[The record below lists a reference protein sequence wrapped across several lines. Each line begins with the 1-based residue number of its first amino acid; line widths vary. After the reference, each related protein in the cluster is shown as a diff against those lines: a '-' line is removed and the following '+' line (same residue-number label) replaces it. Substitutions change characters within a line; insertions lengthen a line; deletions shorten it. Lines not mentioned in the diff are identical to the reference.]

1 MGCLMR
7 IYLDVCAFNRPFD
20 DQKHIRVR
28 LEAEAKLYVQGKVK
42 AGEVELVWSYI
53 LDLENDQNPFKE
65 KRLAIEEWRKY
76 SITYIDESDEI
87 IDKAN
92 ELVRIGVKPKDA
104 LHVASAIAGE
114 AGYFMATDDKLLKK
128 MAPES
133 QISAINPVALAAI
146 IDEHTN

>member
-1 MGCLMR
+1 
-7 IYLDVCAFNRPFD
+7 
-20 DQKHIRVR
+20 
-28 LEAEAKLYVQGKVK
+28 YVQGKVK
-42 AGEVELVWSYI
+42 AGEVELVWSYM

-114 AGYFMATDDKLLKK
+114 AGYFMTTDDKLVKK
-128 MAPES
+128 MATES
-133 QISAINPVALAAI
+133 QIVAINPVGLAAI
-146 IDEHTN
+146 IDERTN